1 MVKQKIEDF
10 CKTLGLDTIG
20 FIPCRNFEELRD
32 FYCYR
37 KENNLQNEFE
47 EKDIEK
53 RINPNLSMEE
63 GKTIISIAFPYYHN
77 NDEESGIEKY
87 EETMSDEAS
96 NGEVTKGEASNHET
110 SKDEA
115 TNHKEVNLE
124 VKNPGEANYQQD
136 YSNENNGFSI
146 YTKRSDYHRVV
157 NSYLSKI
164 CEYIESL
171 GGKAKSFVDSN
182 SLPERYIAY
191 LAGIGFIGRNN
202 MIITKKYGTYV
213 FLGEIIT
220 DLEIECS
227 DKRSF
232 EEISE
237 YKECIACE
245 RCIKEC
251 PTKSINKTKI
261 NPNIC
266 LSYITQKKE
275 ISDKEIKL
283 LKGNVFGCDFCQLKC
298 PYNEN
303 VETNVLKEF
312 ETLEYMN
319 DDVSTFAAMDNKFF
333 KEKISGT
340 SCGWRGKNVIRRNA
354 IIHMQN
360 KGFDI
365 SKYRGDSEYINA
377 YINRML
383 GEER

>member
-1 MVKQKIEDF
+1 MVRQKIENF

-32 FYCYR
+32 FYCHR

-77 NDEESGIEKY
+77 NDEAK
-87 EETMSDEAS
+87 
-96 NGEVTKGEASNHET
+96 NHE
-110 SKDEA
+110 
-115 TNHKEVNLE
+115 EVDLE
-124 VKNPGEANYQQD
+124 IKNSEEANYQQD
-136 YSNENNGFSI
+136 NKSKENNGFSI

-157 NSYLSKI
+157 NSYLGKI

-202 MIITKKYGTYV
+202 MIITKKYGSYV

-220 DLEIECS
+220 DLNIDCN

-232 EEISE
+232 NEISE
-237 YKECIACE
+237 YKECIACD

-251 PTKSINKTKI
+251 PTKSINRTKI

-275 ISDKEIKL
+275 ISDKEIGL

-303 VETNVLKEF
+303 AVTNVLKEF

-319 DDVSTFAAMDNKFF
+319 DEVSTFAAMDNKFF

-354 IIHMQN
+354 IIHMHN
-360 KGFDI
+360 KGYDI
-365 SKYRGDSEYINA
+365 SEYRGDSEYINA
-377 YINRML
+377 YIKRML
-383 GEER
+383 GEK